1 MRLLEGKKALI
12 VGVANAQSIAWAI
25 AKAFHQHGAQ
35 LAFTCVGGTMR
46 RVKKLVPE
54 VNSDI
59 VLPCDVRKDEDIA
72 AAFDQLSALW
82 GGKLDILVHSVAYA
96 NLDDMGGEFIRV
108 SREGWNL
115 ALDVSAYS
123 LVALSR
129 AARPLMRAAGGGSI
143 FTLTFSAS
151 QRVVPGY
158 NIMAVAK
165 AALECSTRYL
175 AYDLGPENIRVNAL
189 APGPVRTMSSQVV
202 EGFESAERLVAQ
214 HSPLLR
220 NATLDEIAGS
230 AVYLASPLSG
240 GMTGDVLH
248 VEAGMYSIAAPSI
261 PHCKAA
267 TLQGVPS

>member
-12 VGVANAQSIAWAI
+12 VGVANAQSIAWNI
-25 AKAFHQHGAQ
+25 AKAFHAQGAQ

-46 RVKKLVPE
+46 RVKKLAPE

-59 VLPCDVRKDEDIA
+59 VLPCDVRKDDEIA
-72 AAFDQLSALW
+72 SAVGQVGALW
-82 GGKLDILVHSVAYA
+82 DGKLDILVHSVAYA
-96 NLDDMGGEFIRV
+96 NLDDMGGEFIGV
-108 SREGWNL
+108 SREGWAL

-123 LVALSR
+123 LIALTR
-129 AARPLMRAAGGGSI
+129 AARPLMRAAGGGSV

-165 AALECSTRYL
+165 AALECSVRYL

-189 APGPVRTMSSQVV
+189 SPGPVRTMSSSVV
-202 EGFESAERLVAQ
+202 EGFESAERLVAE

-220 NATLDEIAGS
+220 NATVEEIGDS
-230 AVYLASPLSG
+230 AVYLASSLSSAV
-240 GMTGDVLH
+240 TGDVLY
-248 VEAGMYSIAAPSI
+248 VAAGMNSMASPSI
-261 PHCKAA
+261 PHRRTKPLTGTQA
-267 TLQGVPS
+267 